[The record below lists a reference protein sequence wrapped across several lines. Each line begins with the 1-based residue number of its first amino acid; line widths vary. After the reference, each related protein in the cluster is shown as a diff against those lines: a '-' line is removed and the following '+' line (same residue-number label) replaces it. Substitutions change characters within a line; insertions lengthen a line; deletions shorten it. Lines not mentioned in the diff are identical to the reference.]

1 MASTKSALPV
11 KLRQVSIPTKTAY
24 GAGHGLISVK
34 NMLFHFF
41 FLFFFSNVLGVSE
54 GLVFIATMVALF
66 ADAFSDPIMGQ
77 ISDNYRSEKWGRRH
91 KFMLWGIIQLPLP

>member
-1 MASTKSALPV
+1 MASTKLALPV

-77 ISDNYRSEKWGRRH
+77 ISDN
-91 KFMLWGIIQLPLP
+91 